1 MPQLTLMST
10 LLATSIGSTRGAASA
25 RRNQPLSPRSASHP
39 TTNTAHHT
47 TRCATICTAGTAFT
61 PDWWRSHFEA
71 AAVRLERHRHA
82 LVEALFAESIDPLR
96 IEAERAA
103 IAELQQAQQRL
114 IIEQLI
120 AERAILDVRQ
130 REQLLGLLLA
140 QPPARTTVE
149 DLHARPTR

>member
-1 MPQLTLMST
+1 MKTTKPGMALLLSVALNLGVLGAVLLDRLGPGASST
-10 LLATSIGSTRGAASA
+10 PAPPLHRVLALDEAQRA
-25 RRNQPLSPRSASHP
+25 RWEAVEAPFLQQ
-39 TTNTAHHT
+39 
-47 TRCATICTAGTAFT
+47 
-61 PDWWRSHFEA
+61 FEA

-82 LVEALFAESIDPLR
+82 LVGALFAEAIDPLR

-103 IAELQQAQQRL
+103 IAELQQDQQRL

>member
-1 MPQLTLMST
+1 
-10 LLATSIGSTRGAASA
+10 LALDEAQRA
-25 RRNQPLSPRSASHP
+25 RWEAVEAPFLQQ
-39 TTNTAHHT
+39 
-47 TRCATICTAGTAFT
+47 
-61 PDWWRSHFEA
+61 FEA

-82 LVEALFAESIDPLR
+82 LVDALFAESIDPLR

-149 DLHARPTR
+149 DLHARPAR

>member
-1 MPQLTLMST
+1 MKTTKPGMA
-10 LLATSIGSTRGAASA
+10 LLLSVALNLGVLGAVLLDRLGPSASA
-25 RRNQPLSPRSASHP
+25 TPAPPLHRVLALDEAQRARWEAVEAP
-39 TTNTAHHT
+39 
-47 TRCATICTAGTAFT
+47 FLQQ
-61 PDWWRSHFEA
+61 FEV